1 METTQRPSGGGDGP
15 AVGRQ
20 LAEGAVDL
28 AYERML
34 VEMTGVV
41 VDTPS
46 MHDVLEELIAITQ
59 RSSPGLTAISV
70 TAHEDGDYHTAA
82 TTSPDAQE
90 VDQHEYVTE
99 AGPCIDAIHTGEL
112 QVSDDVLDDDRW
124 PTFTEAATER
134 GFRSVAGV
142 PLVAGGRNVGAI
154 NLYADARD
162 GLREVLPLAERMA
175 GPLATVVA
183 NALAMRRV
191 TKLGQTLQSELAQLA
206 TVEQAIG
213 ILMAHRSWDAR
224 TAERALQRTAA
235 ATGRSIDDVAL
246 RIVDHARGSGRTN

>member
-1 METTQRPSGGGDGP
+1 METAEHRSDSGG
-15 AVGRQ
+15 AIVEQQ
-20 LAEGAVDL
+20 LADGAVDL

-70 TAHEDGDYHTAA
+70 TAHEDGEYLTAA
-82 TTSPDAQE
+82 TTSAEAQE
-90 VDQHEYVTE
+90 VDEHEYVTE
-99 AGPCIDAIHTGEL
+99 AGPCVDAIHTGEL
-112 QVSDDVLDDDRW
+112 QLSDDVLDDDRW
-124 PTFTEAATER
+124 PTFTEAAIDH

-142 PLVAGGRNVGAI
+142 PLVAGGRTVGAI
-154 NLYADARD
+154 NLYAATAG
-162 GLREVLPLAERMA
+162 GLREVLVLAERMA

-191 TKLGQTLQSELAQLA
+191 TKLGEMLQGQLAQLA

-213 ILMAHRSWDAR
+213 ILMAHRSWDSR
-224 TAERALQRTAA
+224 TAESALHRTAA
-235 ATGRSIDDVAL
+235 ATGRSIDEVAL
-246 RIVDHARGSGRTN
+246 RIVAHARGPGRTS

>member
-1 METTQRPSGGGDGP
+1 METTAQRSGGGGTAGP
-15 AVGRQ
+15 E
-20 LAEGAVDL
+20 LAAGAVDL

-46 MHDVLEELIAITQ
+46 MHDVLEQLIAIAQ
-59 RSSPGLTAISV
+59 RSSPGVTAISV
-70 TAHEDGDYHTAA
+70 TAREDGDYFTAA
-82 TTSPDAQE
+82 TTSAEAQE
-90 VDQHEYVTE
+90 VDEHEYVTD

-112 QVSDDVLDDDRW
+112 QLSDDVLDDDRW
-124 PTFTEAATER
+124 PTFTDAATQH

-142 PLVAGGRNVGAI
+142 PLAAAGRTVGAI
-154 NLYADARD
+154 NLYAAEPA

-191 TKLGQTLQSELAQLA
+191 TKLGDMLQGELAQLA
-206 TVEQAIG
+206 VVQQAIG
-213 ILMAHRSWDAR
+213 ILMAHRSWDAS
-224 TAERALQRTAA
+224 TAERALERTAA
-235 ATGRSIDDVAL
+235 TTGRSMDDVAL
-246 RIVDHARGSGRTN
+246 RIVAHARGSGRKS